1 MLNKK
6 SYYLILLTILLYV
19 SIDISSYHIIALGKE
34 DDSDDEDNI
43 IEYEKEASDNR
54 DSKNNDVDNDL
65 RGDTEEKDSE
75 DVSLDKLFG
84 NNDDNDNS
92 DSKDNGVTEKNN
104 EKEEEEK
111 EDEVPFILPF
121 KAVPFP

>member
-6 SYYLILLTILLYV
+6 SYYLILLTILLYM
-19 SIDISSYHIIALGKE
+19 SIDISSYYIIALGKE
-34 DDSDDEDNI
+34 DYSDDEDNI
-43 IEYEKEASDNR
+43 REYEKEASYNR

-92 DSKDNGVTEKNN
+92 DSKDNGVTEKNK

>member
-1 MLNKK
+1 MSNKK
-6 SYYLILLTILLYV
+6 SYYLILLTILLYG
-19 SIDISSYHIIALGKE
+19 SIDISSYYIIALGKE
-34 DDSDDEDNI
+34 DDSDDEGNI
-43 IEYEKEASDNR
+43 RENEKEAGDNS
-54 DSKNNDVDNDL
+54 DSKDNGVDNYV
-65 RGDTEEKDSE
+65 REDTEEKDSE

-92 DSKDNGVTEKNN
+92 NSKDNGVRDKNK